1 MGRTLNRR
9 QRGQRYVADRHFAL
23 RITSGHITPGGPDAD
38 CGITTQ
44 VKPMYFCSLG
54 SLPDV
59 VAAVIFQTE
68 NEPDGQKL
76 QEYGRVLK
84 PLVAT

>member
-1 MGRTLNRR
+1 MRRTLNRR

-23 RITSGHITPGGPDAD
+23 RFTGGHITLDGPDAV
-38 CGITTQ
+38 CRKTTQ
-44 VKPMYFCSLG
+44 VKPLYFCSLSG
-54 SLPDV
+54 LPDV

-68 NEPDGQKL
+68 NEPDGQNL